1 VFSIAPDLLRVPR
14 FGVAG
19 WTVVLVA
26 VGYLA
31 TLAPLQ
37 GRRAFLRLRVARPT
51 DPGALV
57 AFYLRNVARKIVW
70 LLPVALA
77 LLVVPGLRPA
87 HVGLAWPHGPS
98 AAYTTGMTLY
108 LVGLILVTGLMYR
121 RMARRGERVPRQQ
134 RMEILLPGTPAER
147 RWAWAVS
154 VSAGACEEL
163 VFRGLLIAAGIAAG
177 WPPIVAVLASSV
189 LFGLAHLYQGWLGML
204 LTTLLALIMAWIYL
218 PTGSLLLPIV
228 LHVLIDLRGLVMV
241 PAVATPPSRPQWT
254 WSRPAAAV
262 EAPDSNDIEGLPSR
276 PGHDPAV
283 PHSRSSQADDQS
295 STHSTTTREA
305 VSTESD

>member
-1 VFSIAPDLLRVPR
+1 VQRRRLDRDAAGRRYRQNGAVFTIAPDLLTVPR

-19 WTVVLVA
+19 WTVVLIT

-31 TLAPLQ
+31 VLAPLQ
-37 GRRAFLRLRVARPT
+37 GRRAFLRLRAARPT

-57 AFYLRNVARKIVW
+57 AFYRRNVTRKIGL

-87 HVGLAWPHGPS
+87 HLGLGWPHGPS
-98 AAYTTGMTLY
+98 ADYTAGLFTY
-108 LVGLILVTGLMYR
+108 LVGLILATGLIWR
-121 RMARRGERVPRQQ
+121 RMARRGHRVPRP
-134 RMEILLPGTPAER
+134 RRLETLVPGTRAER

-154 VSAGACEEL
+154 VSAGVCEEL
-163 VFRGLLIAAGIAAG
+163 VFRGLLIMAGIAAG

-204 LTTLLALIMAWIYL
+204 LTPVLGLGMAWIFL
-218 PTGSLLLPIV
+218 PTGSLLFPIV

-241 PAVATPPSRPQWT
+241 PAVAIPPQPST
-254 WSRPAAAV
+254 V
-262 EAPDSNDIEGLPSR
+262 DLVAPGLPL
-276 PGHDPAV
+276 
-283 PHSRSSQADDQS
+283 
-295 STHSTTTREA
+295 
-305 VSTESD
+305 SDRT